1 MYNYGI
7 GGTEVKGDASE
18 AFADIPQNKTLMI
31 EKLTNDP
38 AIKPEI
44 VEGLQTV
51 EQVFDHFKPN
61 VEMEFMS
68 EEGAPIKED
77 LRFSNLGNFGIKGL
91 TAQSDFLIELTEKK
105 NKYDAFIKQL
115 KTNKVLMNLLNDKD
129 AKQAYLDALNSMIQE
144 LDDAK

>member
-1 MYNYGI
+1 
-7 GGTEVKGDASE
+7 
-18 AFADIPQNKTLMI
+18 MI

-68 EEGAPIKED
+68 EEGAPIKEE

-115 KTNKVLMNLLNDKD
+115 KTNKVLMNLLNDKE